1 MKHRKTPLSGLVM
14 LLLFSGCAGLP
25 LPPVSK
31 ATATPLPPTSTLAPV
46 STDTPTPTLTPS
58 PTITVT
64 PSPTIFL
71 TPTETPE
78 NFALAESGYDIADVR
93 ISYPRED
100 IVTIAFKYRLDE
112 VAGALRATI
121 YMELPRRCNDA
132 QYGLYYRA
140 EEPVGEG
147 QFTFKMTLEGE
158 CSVEN
163 FEMVI
168 WPEFDDG
175 SSASDPAYREVIKQ
189 SFSVVRNFP
198 TLNKDVLSVSKF
210 DYRSTGEWSGVLS
223 FEYSISETIPIPP
236 EEYYFSISGRGN
248 DDCDFRADGP
258 ILTRHAGVYEIPIDL
273 TVHMHPWQ
281 NQNCLD
287 GYASHSYGTVNFY
300 LVDRLADSS
309 PVDFRTLSF
318 PIKVWRTP

>member
-1 MKHRKTPLSGLVM
+1 MTHRKVLFTALALLLLSGCG
-14 LLLFSGCAGLP
+14 SLP
-25 LPPVSK
+25 LPSFSK
-31 ATATPLPPTSTLAPV
+31 PTATPLPPTLTLVPA
-46 STDTPTPTLTPS
+46 STDTPIPTLTPS

-78 NFALAESGYDIADVR
+78 NFVLAESGYDIADVR
-93 ISYPRED
+93 LSYPRED
-100 IVTIAFKYRLDE
+100 IVMVAFKYRLDE
-112 VAGALRATI
+112 NSGATKASIML
-121 YMELPRRCNDA
+121 ELPRRCQDA

-140 EEPVGEG
+140 EEAVGEG

-163 FEMVI
+163 FEIAV
-168 WPEFDDG
+168 WPEFEDG
-175 SSASDPAYREVIKQ
+175 SSAADFAYREIIKQ

-198 TLNKDVLSVSKF
+198 TLNKDMFSVGKF
-210 DYRSTGEWSGVLS
+210 EYQSTGEWSGVLS
-223 FEYSISETIPIPP
+223 FEYSINEAIPIPP

-248 DDCDFRADGP
+248 DDCDFGANGP
-258 ILTRHAGVYEIPIDL
+258 ILTQHAGVYEIPINL
-273 TVHMHPWQ
+273 PEAIHPWQ

-287 GYASHSYGTVNFY
+287 AYTSHSYGTVYFY

-309 PVDFRTLSF
+309 SVDFRTLNF
-318 PIKVWRTP
+318 PIKIWRTP